1 MYAHANDGGSVA
13 VEDHPKFAEWR
24 KAQER
29 LIEVREAL
37 RRGDARQEDADTLQ
51 AEYDRLSREI
61 NLA

>member
-1 MYAHANDGGSVA
+1 MEERMAL
-13 VEDHPKFAEWR
+13 EDHPKFAEWR

-37 RRGDARQEDADTLQ
+37 RRGDATQRQADAVQ

-61 NLA
+61 DLA

>member
-1 MYAHANDGGSVA
+1 MPL
-13 VEDHPKFAEWR
+13 EDHPKFAEWR

-37 RRGDARQEDADTLQ
+37 RRGDATQQQADAVQ

-61 NLA
+61 DLA